1 MTQQPVAEE
10 ESDFVRDFSMIV
22 RTAMMA
28 GMQLRE
34 IAERKQQNRQRQ
46 EELEGREAEA
56 GAREVQRKLE
66 NEERKLVDEE
76 RQIKREQDK
85 VAESLRRD
93 AYSDKF
99 WERAGN
105 ERIVTSLIAAQELS
119 TAHNATAKVAY
130 MEFADRIRDKWGVSV
145 EAFNTH
151 TDQAERRE
159 AILER
164 LGQANP
170 AGKERDATANRVYQ
184 EEKERLETEQLR
196 RNAVPVAESE
206 RVALQQPDITADA
219 YVAALTKKQVAE
231 LMEAAENRTEGGT
244 AFVESIQNVQER
256 LETVHAVPDRYG
268 QLTRI
273 VHDSGE
279 HQRLD
284 PEMTAAEY
292 LDILGEDGRK
302 QLEESYEA
310 GTWQQLQDDRIA
322 AVEAERDVRQLA
334 ADAAEQAGEAADAG
348 IEPVAYAQAL
358 SEADRLHLIND
369 VFPEQLTDEQKGIVA
384 ATEAGNRLEAVAD
397 KQRDIQ
403 QAVEAVAEIGE
414 HKIAN
419 VQSPELYVAALSED
433 QRKQLTADA
442 AVLTQAEGDT
452 ADRAYA
458 LRLHGRIAAAER
470 GEAVTLSAHEVDG
483 LTPTGTD
490 LLHSALFT
498 GEAEEFTDAGVAAY
512 IAALNADEKKELYAD
527 FLAGKQDSDKRQERL
542 DAAHDLFQ
550 AGSEQA
556 ETAYDKA
563 GHHLAEFM
571 QESPGAGYGRNQ
583 TEYFSHLV
591 PDSRPSESTETA
603 QQNRHALEDQA
614 NEREAAAT
622 RGKAEAAAE
631 EKAATQAEDDFSRRF
646 EAYIAAHPEVS
657 KAEAIRAVI
666 QEDATAERQGRADL
680 DVDEISAT
688 KDHAD
693 ADHEDTSS
701 KTQTSAE
708 QRALEDEV
716 LEEYHA
722 EQRAL
727 EYRARADLD
736 ADEISATKDHA
747 EAQLHTSRAGDAEVD
762 AQRDEADADRL
773 RTEAETQDTN
783 PMTEASAE
791 QRALEDEA
799 MEEYYAEQD
808 MQERNHN
815 HRDYVPD
822 ETRRQFPETSARR
835 DHQRQNHRGNGPELK
850 ADTMDNRRHSKA
862 RNRGAGGQE
871 RGRDLSRGR

>member
-34 IAERKQQNRQRQ
+34 ISERKEQNRQRQ
-46 EELEGREAEA
+46 EELEGREAES

-85 VAESLRRD
+85 VAESLRHD

-119 TAHNATAKVAY
+119 TAGNATAKVAY

-184 EEKERLETEQLR
+184 DEKERLETEQSR
-196 RNAVPVAESE
+196 RTAAPAAEAE
-206 RVALQQPDITADA
+206 LAALQQTGMTADA
-219 YVAALTKKQVAE
+219 YVAALTKKQIAE
-231 LMEAAENRTEGGT
+231 LMEAEGNRTERGT
-244 AFVESIQNVQER
+244 TFAESIQNVQER
-256 LETVHAVPDRYG
+256 LETVHAVPERYG

-279 HQRLD
+279 HQQLD

-292 LDILGEDGRK
+292 LDLLGEDGRQ
-302 QLEESYEA
+302 QLEEAYEA
-310 GTWQQLQDDRIA
+310 DNWQQLQDDRLA
-322 AVEAERDVRQLA
+322 AVEAERTVRQLA
-334 ADAAEQAGEAADAG
+334 ADAAEQAGEAAEAG
-348 IEPVAYAQAL
+348 IEPAAYAQAL

-369 VFPEQLTDEQKGIVA
+369 VFPEKLTDEQKGIIA
-384 ATEAGNRLEAVAD
+384 DTEAGNRLDVVAA
-397 KQRDIQ
+397 KQRDIE
-403 QAVEAVAEIGE
+403 QAVAAATEIGE

-419 VQSPELYVAALSED
+419 VQSPALYVAALSED
-433 QRKQLTADA
+433 QRRQLTADA
-442 AVLTQAEGDT
+442 ALLSQGDLAAT
-452 ADRAYA
+452 DRAYG
-458 LRLHGRIAAAER
+458 LRLHGRAAAAER
-470 GEAVTLSAHEVDG
+470 GEAVTLSAHEVDR
-483 LTPTGTD
+483 LTPTGAD

-498 GEAEEFTDAGVAAY
+498 GEAEEFTAGGVAAY
-512 IAALNADEKKELYAD
+512 ISSLSADEKKELYAD
-527 FLAGKQDSDKRQERL
+527 FLTGKQDSDKRQERL
-542 DAAHDLFQ
+542 DAAHDRIQ
-550 AGSEQA
+550 AGPEQA

-563 GHHLAEFM
+563 GHRLAEFM

-583 TEYFSHLV
+583 TEYFSHLIPV
-591 PDSRPSESTETA
+591 STPAESTETA

-646 EAYIAAHPEVS
+646 EAYIAAHPDAS

-666 QEDATAERQGRADL
+666 QEDTTAERQGR
-680 DVDEISAT
+680 DE
-688 KDHAD
+688 
-693 ADHEDTSS
+693 
-701 KTQTSAE
+701 
-708 QRALEDEV
+708 
-716 LEEYHA
+716 
-722 EQRAL
+722 
-727 EYRARADLD
+727 LD
-736 ADEISATKDHA
+736 ADAISAAKDQA
-747 EAQLHTSRAGDAEVD
+747 EAQTHTSRAGDAE
-762 AQRDEADADRL
+762 AEAHRDEADADRL
-773 RTEAETQDTN
+773 RAEAGTQDTN

-808 MQERNHN
+808 MQARNHD

-835 DHQRQNHRGNGPELK
+835 DHQRQNHRGNGPEFK
-850 ADTMDNRRHSKA
+850 ADTMDNRRRSKA
-862 RNRGAGGQE
+862 RNRGTGGQE
-871 RGRDLSRGR
+871 RGRAASRGR